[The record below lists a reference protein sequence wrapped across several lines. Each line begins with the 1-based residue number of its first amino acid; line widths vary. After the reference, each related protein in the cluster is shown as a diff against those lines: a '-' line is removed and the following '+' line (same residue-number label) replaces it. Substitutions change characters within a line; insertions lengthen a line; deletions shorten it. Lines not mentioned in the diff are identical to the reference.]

1 MIKGAIQEED
11 ITILNIYAPN
21 VRAPQYIRQT
31 LTDVKEEIASHTI
44 ITGDLTRHLHQQTA
58 HQNRKL
64 IMKQVLNDLLDEM
77 DLIDI
82 FRTSHPNVEEYTFI
96 SSAHG
101 PVSRIH
107 NILGHKSNL
116 SIFKKIESESEVAQS
131 CPTLC
136 DPVDCSLPGF
146 SVHGILQARI
156 LEWVTISFSRASSPP
171 RDRTPVSHIGGRR
184 FNL

>member
-11 ITILNIYAPN
+11 ITIVNIYAPN

-96 SSAHG
+96 SSAHE
-101 PVSRIH
+101 VLSRTDH
-107 NILGHKSNL
+107 MLGHKTNVNKVKNGMIS
-116 SIFKKIESESEVAQS
+116 SIFSEHKSVKLDINYKKKAEKIYKYVKAKQM
-131 CPTLC
+131 
-136 DPVDCSLPGF
+136 
-146 SVHGILQARI
+146 LQCK
-156 LEWVTISFSRASSPP
+156 
-171 RDRTPVSHIGGRR
+171 
-184 FNL
+184 N